1 MENNKGIGNALL
13 RYFATNNVQ
22 KETRNDESDY
32 TAYSPLN
39 SNSLLFGTRS
49 NTTCGALNLSAVY
62 RCTEIITN
70 ALAQLDIVVKKKT
83 ARGKTTV
90 VKNHAVNLL
99 FEDKTN
105 YLDKYTFIKMM
116 IQSVIIKGNGF
127 AYIQRD
133 SSGTPTHL
141 RYLETQDV
149 NIIWHKERNELY
161 YQIPILG
168 KTKVLPKDL
177 LHFKLF
183 SNDGIKGISIL
194 AHARRVIAIGG
205 ATDNQAEKFFSNGT
219 ALSGIISVPQHM
231 SGKQKQELL
240 GSWNT
245 IWSNGGE
252 GLAVVDGGASYQSI
266 SLSSKD
272 SQMIESRE
280 FNVLDI
286 ARFFGV
292 PASLLNVSGFNG
304 KNTLEDEQA
313 NLLVNTLMPYIRM
326 VEAEFAKKLLNDNET
341 NLKVILDTENYLRSN
356 KASLSSYLTSLV
368 QNGIM
373 TVNEARKQLGLSE
386 VENGDNLLI
395 AYSDTAQNTIGNDS
409 NDVAEAEKLL
419 K

>member
-1 MENNKGIGNALL
+1 MEKNKGIGNALL

-39 SNSLLFGTRS
+39 SNSLLFGTRN

-133 SSGTPTHL
+133 GSGTPTHL

-168 KTKVLPKDL
+168 KTKVLPKDI

-409 NDVAEAEKLL
+409 NDVDEAEKLL

>member
-1 MENNKGIGNALL
+1 MEINKGLGNALL
-13 RYFATNNVQ
+13 RYFVTNDAQ
-22 KETRNDESDY
+22 KETRNQENEY
-32 TAYSPLN
+32 TCLN
-39 SNSLLFGTRS
+39 GNSLLFGTR
-49 NTTCGALNLSAVY
+49 NNAQCGALNLSAVY

-70 ALAQLDIVVKKKT
+70 ALAQLDILVKKKT

-141 RYLETQDV
+141 RFLETQDV

-161 YQIPILG
+161 YQIPILN
-168 KTKVLPKDL
+168 KTKVLPKDI

-240 GSWNT
+240 SSWNT
-245 IWSNGGE
+245 IWSQGGE

-266 SLSSKD
+266 SLSAAD
-272 SQMIESRE
+272 SQMIESRA

-304 KNTLEDEQA
+304 KNSLEDEQA

-356 KASLSSYLTSLV
+356 KQSLSSYLTSLV

-395 AYSDTAQNTIGNDS
+395 AYSDTAQNTIGGS
-409 NDVAEAEKLL
+409 DVDEAEKLL

>member
-133 SSGTPTHL
+133 GSGTPTHL

-168 KTKVLPKDL
+168 KSKVLPKDL

-395 AYSDTAQNTIGNDS
+395 AYSDTAQNTIGS

>member
-133 SSGTPTHL
+133 GSGTPTHL

-168 KTKVLPKDL
+168 KSKVLPKDL

-326 VEAEFAKKLLNDNET
+326 VEAEFAKKLLNGNET

-395 AYSDTAQNTIGNDS
+395 AYSDTAQNTIGS

>member
-1 MENNKGIGNALL
+1 MEKNKGIGNALL

-39 SNSLLFGTRS
+39 SNSLLFGTRN

-133 SSGTPTHL
+133 GSGTPTHL

-168 KTKVLPKDL
+168 KTKVLPKDI

>member
-1 MENNKGIGNALL
+1 MEKNKGIGNALL

-39 SNSLLFGTRS
+39 SNSLLFGTRN

-133 SSGTPTHL
+133 GSGTPTHL

-168 KTKVLPKDL
+168 KSKVLPKDI

>member
-1 MENNKGIGNALL
+1 MEKNKGIGNALL
-13 RYFATNNVQ
+13 RHFVTNNVQ

-39 SNSLLFGTRS
+39 SNSLLFGTRN

-133 SSGTPTHL
+133 GSGTPTHL

-168 KTKVLPKDL
+168 KSKVLPKDL

-395 AYSDTAQNTIGNDS
+395 AYSDTAQNTIGS
-409 NDVAEAEKLL
+409 NDVDEAEKLL

>member
-1 MENNKGIGNALL
+1 MEKNKGIGNALL

-39 SNSLLFGTRS
+39 SNSLLFGTRN

-133 SSGTPTHL
+133 GSGTPTHL

-168 KTKVLPKDL
+168 KSKVLPKDI

-409 NDVAEAEKLL
+409 NDVDEAEKLL